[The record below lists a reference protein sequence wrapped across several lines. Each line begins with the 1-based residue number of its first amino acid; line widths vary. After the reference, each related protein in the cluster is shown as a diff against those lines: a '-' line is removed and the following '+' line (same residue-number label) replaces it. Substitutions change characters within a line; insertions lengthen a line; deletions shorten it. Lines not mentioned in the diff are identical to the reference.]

1 VSASEDS
8 KGGRSVVAETL
19 QSLTD
24 QARLCRNTIDLLE
37 AGQHVNRTDA
47 TAALARLL
55 DASQNLRDAILS
67 EDSAADWSTSEELHA
82 LVSRLDDAAARRRR
96 YLDLAEVLS
105 AGTVS
110 HRRERTRQERL
121 AQRDAAV
128 GELMEISAQ
137 SNPPELPGPSAEEWL
152 SWACN
157 LEDGEDES
165 ELNRIKTSFPRL
177 DDFVRQLE
185 IEWWRDG
192 EVSPAAPASK
202 TAPASNNGKGPLPAA
217 SGSGSSPES
226 TSAVASSSGGNYDA
240 AFDEETETGATVVAI
255 TDLPHEE
262 DNEPAIDPEVAE
274 LIHSASLDNQHSASP
289 RSEEQSGDS
298 ALNLTDTILSG
309 KLSFFAWSDVEQ
321 FTRHLDKAK
330 AEPKAERQVRALLAV
345 SHWLE
350 PKNQNPL
357 LHRECGIR
365 ALTGYTGT
373 SALSPS
379 DPEDVAKAIESDN
392 RLAVFTGGAALLRWG
407 LLQPAEDSFNGIAPI
422 RRLRFDQIKS
432 WFGELFGIELSDQQ
446 FRDIYTLTSGIPI
459 LLGEMHKLIIT
470 SPDDPPTWI
479 GHSPWIDIK
488 SKFEML
494 IPKVAQELKHG
505 LRSVRLT
512 EREIALI
519 KMVVIASDNSS
530 PETISS
536 NLSEDWSS
544 YKQSDYR
551 PMSSRDESCVA
562 LLQDLGLL
570 PMRRINGQDRTKSL
584 LPLEPGDAIRQ
595 VAAHL

>member
-1 VSASEDS
+1 MSASDDS

-47 TAALARLL
+47 TAALVRLL

-67 EDSAADWSTSEELHA
+67 EDSAAGWSTSEELHE
-82 LVSRLDDAAARRRR
+82 LVGRLDDAAARRRR

-105 AGTVS
+105 AGTVT

-128 GELMEISAQ
+128 NELMEISAL

-152 SWACN
+152 SWACS
-157 LEDGEDES
+157 LEDGANES
-165 ELNRIKTSFPRL
+165 ELNRIKTNFPRL

-185 IEWWRDG
+185 IEWWHDG
-192 EVSPAAPASK
+192 EVPPAAPASK
-202 TAPASNNGKGPLPAA
+202 TAPGSGNGKVSLPSTA
-217 SGSGSSPES
+217 GSSSEP
-226 TSAVASSSGGNYDA
+226 TSAVASTSAGSYGA
-240 AFDEETETGATVVAI
+240 EFDEETETGATAVAI
-255 TDLPHEE
+255 TDLPHDE
-262 DNEPAIDPEVAE
+262 DSEPAIDPEVAE
-274 LIHSASLDNQHSASP
+274 LIHSASVENAHTASP
-289 RSEEQSGDS
+289 RSEENAGDS
-298 ALNLTDTILSG
+298 LSNLTDTILSG

-321 FTRHLDKAK
+321 FTRHLEKAK
-330 AEPKAERQVRALLAV
+330 AQPKAERQVRALLAIC
-345 SHWLE
+345 HWLE
-350 PKNQNPL
+350 PKNHNPL
-357 LHRECGIR
+357 LHKECGIR

-392 RLAVFTGGAALLRWG
+392 RLALFTGGAALLRWG
-407 LLQPAEDSFNGIAPI
+407 LLQPAEDSFNGVAPI

-432 WFGELFGIELSDQQ
+432 WFGELYGIELSDQQ
-446 FRDIYTLTSGIPI
+446 FRDIYTLTSGIP
-459 LLGEMHKLIIT
+459 LLVGEMHKLIIT

-479 GHSPWIDIK
+479 GHTPWIEIK
-488 SKFEML
+488 SKFELL
-494 IPKVAQELKHG
+494 IPKLAQELKHG

-512 EREIALI
+512 DREIALI

-530 PETISS
+530 PETLST

-544 YKQSDYR
+544 YKQSEFR
-551 PMSSRDESCVA
+551 PMSSRDETCVA

-595 VAAHL
+595 IAAHL

>member
-1 VSASEDS
+1 MSASEDS
-8 KGGRSVVAETL
+8 KSGRSVVAETL

-37 AGQHVNRTDA
+37 AGQHVNRADA

-55 DASQNLRDAILS
+55 DASQNLRDAIVS
-67 EDSAADWSTSEELHA
+67 EDSAADWSTGEELRA
-82 LVSRLDDAAARRRR
+82 LVSRLDDAAAKRRR

-128 GELMEISAQ
+128 NELMEISAL
-137 SNPPELPGPSAEEWL
+137 STPPELPGPSAPEWL
-152 SWACN
+152 SWACG

-185 IEWWRDG
+185 IEWWHDG
-192 EVSPAAPASK
+192 EVPPAAPAGK
-202 TAPASNNGKGPLPAA
+202 AAPGSGNGKVSLPAA

-226 TSAVASSSGGNYDA
+226 TSAMASSSAGNYNA
-240 AFDEETETGATVVAI
+240 SFDEETETGATAVAI
-255 TDLPHEE
+255 TDLPQEE
-262 DNEPAIDPEVAE
+262 DEEPAIDPEVAE
-274 LIHSASLDNQHSASP
+274 LIHSASLDNAHTT
-289 RSEEQSGDS
+289 EELTGDS
-298 ALNLTDTILSG
+298 ATSLTDTILSG
-309 KLSFFAWSDVEQ
+309 RLSFFAWSDVEQ

-330 AEPKAERQVRALLAV
+330 TEPKAERQVRALLAV

-350 PKNQNPL
+350 PKTQNPL

-392 RLAVFTGGAALLRWG
+392 RLALFTGGAALLRWG

-422 RRLRFDQIKS
+422 RRLRYDQIKS
-432 WFGELFGIELSDQQ
+432 WFGELYGIELSDQQ
-446 FRDIYTLTSGIPI
+446 FRDIYTLTSGIPL

-479 GHSPWIDIK
+479 GHTPWMEIK
-488 SKFEML
+488 SKFEIL

-519 KMVVIASDNSS
+519 KMVVIASDNST

-536 NLSEDWSS
+536 NLSEDWPS
-544 YKQSDYR
+544 YKHSEHR
-551 PMSSRDESCVA
+551 PMSSRDETCVA